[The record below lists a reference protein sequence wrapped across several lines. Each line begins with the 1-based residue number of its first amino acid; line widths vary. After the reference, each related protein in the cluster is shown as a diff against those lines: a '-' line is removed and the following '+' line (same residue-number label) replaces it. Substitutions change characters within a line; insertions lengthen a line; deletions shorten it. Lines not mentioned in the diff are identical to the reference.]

1 MPIDPEGLGRF
12 FKTHNSRFSKCL
24 APGMNCDKE
33 AIRAHS
39 IQNSGVI
46 DLIAVDGHVLAFRPS
61 FSSEGPEIEFKLVG
75 RNHAS
80 TFTGLCNEHDT
91 KLFIPLDT
99 KPLDVKDREQ
109 LFLLAY
115 RSVTRELHAVME
127 GAIKIQSG
135 YMSRVE
141 RGIDP
146 ADDLSPAGMFATQHL
161 MNSYL
166 TYQYRAENYDK
177 PFISGN
183 FDAIE
188 HDVLLLGNQL
198 PVVAV
203 SSLFSLDHIEVADD
217 VARVVLNV
225 IPMASDRTL
234 VVFSYTPEDRR
245 AAKPA
250 LDRVLTSQGAYQK
263 YELSRLILS
272 RVENVLLSPAHF
284 NAWDQEKARRIKEAF
299 AGTIMNQSE
308 VPDHPAMML
317 F

>member
-1 MPIDPEGLGRF
+1 M
-12 FKTHNSRFSKCL
+12 T
-24 APGMNCDKE
+24 CDRE
-33 AIRAHS
+33 TIRAHS
-39 IQNSGVI
+39 IQNAGVI
-46 DLIAVDGHVLAFRPS
+46 DLIAVDGHVIAFRPS

-75 RNHAS
+75 RHQAS

-99 KPLDVKDREQ
+99 RPLDIKDREQ

-127 GAIKIQSG
+127 GATKIQSA
-135 YMSRVE
+135 YLSRVE

-146 ADDLSPAGMFATQHL
+146 ADDMSPAGMLATQHL

-166 TYQYRAENYDK
+166 TYQYRAEHYDR
-177 PFISGN
+177 PFLSGN
-183 FDAIE
+183 FEAIE
-188 HDVLLLGNQL
+188 HDVFWLEKQL
-198 PVVAV
+198 PVLAV
-203 SSLFSLDHIEVADD
+203 SSLFSLDHIEVGDD
-217 VARVVLNV
+217 VARVVLN
-225 IPMASDRTL
+225 IMPMTSDRTL

-250 LDRVLTSQGAYQK
+250 LDRVLTSQGSYQR

-272 RVENVLLSPAHF
+272 RVENVLFSPAHF
-284 NAWDQEKARRIKEAF
+284 NSWDQGKADLIKEAF
-299 AGTIMNQSE
+299 GGTIMNQSE

>member
-1 MPIDPEGLGRF
+1 MQIDPEGLGRF

-24 APGMNCDKE
+24 EPKMNCNQE
-33 AIRAHS
+33 PIRAHS

-46 DLIAVDGHVLAFRPS
+46 DLIALGGHVVAFRPS
-61 FSSEGPEIEFKLVG
+61 YSSEGLEVEFKLVG

-91 KLFIPLDT
+91 KLFLPLDT
-99 KPLDVKDREQ
+99 KPLDVTDREQ

-127 GAIKIQSG
+127 GAIKMQSG
-135 YMSRVE
+135 YLSRVE

-146 ADDLSPAGMFATQHL
+146 EDDFSPAGMRATQHL

-166 TYQYRAENYDK
+166 TYEYRAVNYDK
-177 PFISGN
+177 PLISGN

-188 HDVLLLGNQL
+188 HDIVLLENQL
-198 PVVAV
+198 PVIAV
-203 SSLFSLDHIEVADD
+203 SSLFSLDHIEVDDD

-225 IPMASDRTL
+225 VPMSSDRTL
-234 VVFSYTPEDRR
+234 VVFSYTPADRR

-250 LDRVLTSQGAYQK
+250 LDRVLMSQGAYQK

-272 RVENVLLSPAHF
+272 RVENVLLSPTHF
-284 NAWDQEKARRIKEAF
+284 NAWDQGKASRIKEAF
-299 AGTIMNQSE
+299 AGTIMNQLE
-308 VPDHPAMML
+308 VPDDPAMML